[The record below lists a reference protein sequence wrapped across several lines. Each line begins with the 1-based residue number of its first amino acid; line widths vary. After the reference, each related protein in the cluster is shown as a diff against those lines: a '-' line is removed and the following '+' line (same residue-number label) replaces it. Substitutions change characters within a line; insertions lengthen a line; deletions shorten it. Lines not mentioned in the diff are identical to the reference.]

1 MNAIELLNSP
11 IYLLA
16 QFFGLCSIIIS
27 LISQQFK
34 LREKIL
40 IAFIFANLF
49 NAVHFYFL
57 GAISGLVLAII
68 GALRFGIAIKYN
80 SKRWLYIFLIINSI
94 AAYFMFEGVALT
106 GTSYLAAT
114 FIILSSFLKNDS
126 AMRIAIIIGA
136 LGWLIYGF
144 LISSIIAIVANVL
157 FLASSLIGWYRHSYK
172 ISKHI

>member
-49 NAVHFYFL
+49 KV
-57 GAISGLVLAII
+57 GLETNQ
-68 GALRFGIAIKYN
+68 K
-80 SKRWLYIFLIINSI
+80 
-94 AAYFMFEGVALT
+94 
-106 GTSYLAAT
+106 
-114 FIILSSFLKNDS
+114 
-126 AMRIAIIIGA
+126 
-136 LGWLIYGF
+136 
-144 LISSIIAIVANVL
+144 
-157 FLASSLIGWYRHSYK
+157 
-172 ISKHI
+172 